1 MFEPPIPPLQV
12 SSGGNCLGVLV
23 DITLKAL
30 QKKPEQRYQSIAE
43 LLADLNRVASG
54 GQVAIGMQ
62 GSGMYVRPRR

>member
-1 MFEPPIPPLQV
+1 MFEPPIPPSQA
-12 SSGGNCLGVLV
+12 STGGNRLGALE

-62 GSGMYVRPRR
+62 GSGMYVQSRR